1 MKSEAPQD
9 PSAIRLESVRERVQ
23 QACTSNYTG
32 VVRVTI
38 VGDVGYWYFRRG
50 MILHATTLELQGD
63 QAALRMLGWGGCQ
76 WESCNRPWPLEQ
88 SVFLSWVELFQR
100 AAELPAQEITW
111 PAPTVQPAPASVRP
125 APASVRPAPAV
136 RPPPRL
142 SDFSGPTPRVPL
154 LRSLGPARP
163 TPPAEP
169 MPLETLAG
177 LAADFVA
184 MDESGRT
191 QLGRGESEQLSE
203 LANFS
208 WQLADNLGSLIGAGQ
223 FMSLEVSYRDHSL
236 VLGRSGAT
244 KVALTVAREGE
255 VERIKSALRL

>member
-1 MKSEAPQD
+1 MKSEAPQTTHA
-9 PSAIRLESVRERVQ
+9 PSAVHMDSVRERVQ

-32 VVRVTI
+32 VVRATI

-50 MILHATTLELQGD
+50 MILHATTLELVGD

-76 WESCNRPWPLEQ
+76 WESCSRSWPAEQ

-100 AAELPAQEITW
+100 AAELPAPEIARAAPETTR
-111 PAPTVQPAPASVRP
+111 PAPESVRP
-125 APASVRPAPAV
+125 APEVRQA
-136 RPPPRL
+136 PRL
-142 SDFSGPTPRVPL
+142 SDFTGPAPRVPL

-163 TPPAEP
+163 APPPQPIQLEALAE
-169 MPLETLAG
+169 

-191 QLGRGESEQLSE
+191 QLARGESEQLSE

-208 WQLADNLGSLIGAGQ
+208 WLLADSLGSLIGAGQ

-236 VLGRSGAT
+236 LLARSGAT

-255 VERIKSALRL
+255 VERIKNALRL

>member
-9 PSAIRLESVRERVQ
+9 THPPSAAPLDSVGERVQ

-50 MILHATTLELQGD
+50 MILHATTLDLVGD

-76 WESCNRPWPLEQ
+76 WESCSRPWPLEQ

-100 AAELPAQEITW
+100 AAELPAPEIPR
-111 PAPTVQPAPASVRP
+111 PAPEMARPAPESVRP
-125 APASVRPAPAV
+125 APEV

-142 SDFSGPTPRVPL
+142 SDFTGPTPRVPL

-163 TPPAEP
+163 APPP
-169 MPLETLAG
+169 QPIPLDALAG

-191 QLGRGESEQLSE
+191 QLARGESEQLSE
-203 LANFS
+203 LANFT
-208 WQLADNLGSLIGAGQ
+208 WQLADHLGSLIGAGQ
-223 FMSLEVSYRDHSL
+223 FVSLEVSYRDHSL
-236 VLGRSGAT
+236 LLARSGTT
-244 KVALTVAREGE
+244 KVALTVALDGE
-255 VERIKSALRL
+255 VERIKNALRL